1 MRVRPLVSLLFFS
14 SFAYAD
20 LGKVTL
26 GISDLPSEIQELK
39 GKTPQSVGEHLFEI
53 PIFKKSMSFEKSKFG
68 WSRGYL

>member
-39 GKTPQSVGEHLFEI
+39 GNTQGL
-53 PIFKKSMSFEKSKFG
+53 
-68 WSRGYL
+68 